1 MLIFILLFLIM
12 SRTNLGFYCTLFYI
26 TISSRK
32 AKRYIYTFKVV
43 EGFYLSELVPES
55 FFRSSETFIMCHLE
69 GDHICGTAYRYSIYY
84 PVACV
89 IVYQTVSQECYRISF
104 TCIDSLTNT
113 MALQY

>member
-1 MLIFILLFLIM
+1 M
-12 SRTNLGFYCTLFYI
+12 SRTYLGFYHTLFYI
-26 TISSRK
+26 KISSRK
-32 AKRYIYTFKVV
+32 AKRYIYIYIFKVV